1 MGLSEDSHGNVA
13 HIAEQKYLWL
23 VSELSMNSE
32 LSRDANITTLL
43 TNRPVEVIN
52 MMMPS
57 LLMIQQTAAVNL
69 LSMKLKWMQ
78 LVSILCLLVRTLSCA
93 ILWRKVSSSILH
105 PVSDASL

>member
-1 MGLSEDSHGNVA
+1 MGLSEGSHGNVA

-23 VSELSMNSE
+23 VSELSVNSE
-32 LSRDANITTLL
+32 FGRDANITTLL

-78 LVSILCLLVRTLSCA
+78 LVSILCLLVQTLSCA